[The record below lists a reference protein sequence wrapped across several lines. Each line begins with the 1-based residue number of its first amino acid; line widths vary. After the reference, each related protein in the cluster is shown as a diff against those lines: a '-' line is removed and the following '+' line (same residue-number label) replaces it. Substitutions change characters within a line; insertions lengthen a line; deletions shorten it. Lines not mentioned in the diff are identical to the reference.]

1 MKESKDKITNF
12 LKERTELTQEKLF
25 STYQTSL
32 QGLSQANIENKLD
45 EYGYNIISSG
55 KKESILFKFITAFIN
70 PLNLILF
77 AVAVTTF
84 FTDVVFSDTP
94 SYLSVIIILSI
105 ILISS
110 LIGFFQE
117 QKSNNSAEKL
127 KKMIVNKATV
137 IRDNSEKEI
146 SIEEVVPGD
155 VVKLSSGDILPGDV
169 IFLTT
174 KDLFISQST
183 LTGESS
189 PVEKFNYKNN
199 LEETL
204 TDISNL
210 GFMGTNVVSGNAKAL
225 ILSTGN
231 NTYFGN
237 MVKDLS
243 GKTSKNSFEKGI
255 ASISKLL
262 IRLMIV
268 VLPAVFLINGVIKG
282 NWLESIIF
290 AVTMAVGLT
299 PEMLPM
305 IMTSALANGSVK
317 MSRKKTIVKNLSSI
331 QAFGEMDILC
341 TDKTGTLTENKITI
355 EKYIDI
361 FENESEKIL
370 KHAFLNSYFHT
381 GQKNVIDLAIVA
393 REEAR
398 PLIEQYKCVDEIPFD
413 FNRRRLSVVV
423 EDLNNKRQLITKGAV
438 DEIISICSYVEID
451 GVAQDFTDEMKAQAK
466 LTYEKYNNDGLMVL
480 AIAQKNN
487 IRGINEFNVED
498 EKEMVLMGFVGLLDP
513 PKESAAKAISALKK
527 HGVKVVVLTG
537 DSAGVAT
544 HICNNIGIDTTHILS
559 GKDIENLSDEELKP
573 QIESCNLF
581 VKLSPIQ
588 KERVV
593 KMLQANGHT
602 LGYIGDGINDAPPL
616 KQSDVGISVENAVDI
631 AKETADI
638 ILLEKDL
645 MVLKDGI
652 IEGRKTFSNI
662 LKYIKMTISSDF
674 GNIFSVLIAS
684 VFLPFLPLLPIHILL
699 QSLLSDFS
707 QTGIAFD
714 NVDEEYLEKPRKWNT
729 REIRNFILIMGPL
742 SSIFDVLCF
751 ILLWFVLGANSIDK
765 ASLFQNGWFIFGA
778 LSQILIVYLI
788 RTNKKKILK
797 SNPSKLFILSTG
809 VISLLAIFIS
819 FTPIAVIFKFTVI
832 PISFA
837 FWYVI
842 LFVGY
847 WLTIKFA
854 KKRYIAH
861 FGSWM

>member
-1 MKESKDKITNF
+1 MKEAKDKITNF
-12 LKERTELTQEKLF
+12 LKERAEMTQEQLF
-25 STYQTSL
+25 SKYETSL
-32 QGLSQANIENKLD
+32 EGLKQATIEDKLN
-45 EYGYNIISSG
+45 EYGYNIISAD
-55 KKESILFKFITAFIN
+55 KKEGILFKFIKAFIN

-77 AVAVTTF
+77 AVAITTF

-105 ILISS
+105 IIISS

-127 KKMIVNKATV
+127 KKMIVNKANV
-137 IRDNSEKEI
+137 IRDNEEKEI

-155 VVKLSSGDILPGDV
+155 IVKLSSGDILPGDV

-189 PVEKFNYKNN
+189 PVEKFNHKNG

-225 ILSTGN
+225 VLSTGN

-262 IRLMIV
+262 LRLMIFI
-268 VLPAVFLINGVIKG
+268 LPAIFIINGVIKHD
-282 NWLESIIF
+282 WLNSIIF

-305 IMTSALANGSVK
+305 IMTSALANGSVR
-317 MSRKKTIVKNLSSI
+317 MSKKKTIVKNLSSI

-381 GQKNVIDLAIVA
+381 GQKNVIDIAIVA
-393 REEAR
+393 RDECKH
-398 PLIEQYKCVDEIPFD
+398 LIEQYKCVDEIPFD

-423 EDLNNKRQLITKGAV
+423 EDLNGKRQLITKGAV
-438 DEIISICSYVEID
+438 DEIFSICSYVEVNGI
-451 GVAQDFTDEMKAQAK
+451 AQDFTQEMKEQAK

-498 EKEMVLMGFVGLLDP
+498 EKNMVLMGFVGLLDP
-513 PKESAAKAISALKK
+513 PKESAVNAISALKK

-537 DSAGVAT
+537 DSVGVAT
-544 HICNNIGIDTTHILS
+544 HICNKIGIDTTHVLS
-559 GKDIENLSDEELKP
+559 GKDIEDLSDEDLKP
-573 QIESCNLF
+573 KIENCNLF
-581 VKLSPIQ
+581 AKLSPIQ

-593 KMLQANGHT
+593 KLLQENGHT

-662 LKYIKMTISSDF
+662 IKYIKMTISSDF
-674 GNIFSVLIAS
+674 GNIFSVIIAS
-684 VFLPFLPLLPIHILL
+684 IFLPFLPLLPIHILL
-699 QSLLSDFS
+699 QSLLSDFAE
-707 QTGIAFD
+707 TGIAFD
-714 NVDEEYLEKPRKWNT
+714 NVDDEYLEKPRKWNT
-729 REIRNFILIMGPL
+729 NEIRNFILILGPL

-778 LSQILIVYLI
+778 LSQILIVYMI
-788 RTNKKKILK
+788 RTNKNKILTSK
-797 SNPSKLFILSTG
+797 PSKLLLLSTG
-809 VISLLAIFIS
+809 IVSLLTILIS
-819 FTPIAVIFKFTVI
+819 FTAIAHIFSFSIIPFSFVI
-832 PISFA
+832 
-837 FWYVI
+837 WYLV
-842 LFVGY
+842 LFIGY
-847 WLTIKFA
+847 CLTIKFA
-854 KKRYIAH
+854 KKKYIAH